1 MSTSDLLRPSINATL
16 PPSGGAVEQ
25 SEPEAIE
32 AVETPTVETAI
43 EESTTESDLDLDAII
58 ESLPGDEPTSTE
70 PEDVTAK
77 FDTPEFEGFNKQFK
91 ETVGVDVKE
100 AYEAFTQIQKQN
112 EELRQQLE
120 QQQAQVTLSTLS
132 SEWGVTT
139 AELDRRVNKVLQL
152 VAEMEKKLP
161 GSSSKYDSYDGIK
174 QLWSHIEKKGAK
186 SAPTTGG
193 GKTEPK
199 SKFKASELRQMMHKD
214 PDKYNQLQSVIAQ
227 AWANGEVIDD

>member
-1 MSTSDLLRPSINATL
+1 MSNDLLRPSINATL

-25 SEPEAIE
+25 PETEAIE
-32 AVETPTVETAI
+32 TVETPTVETT

-58 ESLPGDEPTSTE
+58 DSLPGDEPTTE

-100 AYEAFTQIQKQN
+100 AYEAFVQIQKQN

-152 VAEMEKKLP
+152 VAEMEKKSP
-161 GSSSKYDSYDGIK
+161 GSSSKYDSYEGIK

-214 PDKYNQLQSVIAQ
+214 PDKYNQLQAVIAQ